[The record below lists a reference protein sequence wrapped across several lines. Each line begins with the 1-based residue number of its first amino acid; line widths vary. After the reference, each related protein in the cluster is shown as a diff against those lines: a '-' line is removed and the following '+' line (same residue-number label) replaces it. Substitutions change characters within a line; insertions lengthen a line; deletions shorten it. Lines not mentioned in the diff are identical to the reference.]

1 MNGIF
6 NENKLT
12 VVKEY
17 EFKNP
22 LIQNIDSIIDKCYR
36 DCHYKY
42 YHTFQCECVYDP
54 NFTIITNNEI
64 VDFKISDKNLG
75 MYELNKKLSIARQR
89 GYIFNQI
96 NNFKIKIYSNISYMN
111 IDYRLKLSITSPLF
125 YNFFKSIARNHD
137 YIQTHCNDINNSFHV
152 ACRLWYSYNNQGILT

>member
-1 MNGIF
+1 MNGII

-12 VVKEY
+12 VVKDY
-17 EFKNP
+17 EFENP

-42 YHTFQCECVYDP
+42 YHTFECECVYDL
-54 NFTIITNNEI
+54 NFTNITNNEI
-64 VDFKISDKNLG
+64 VNFKISDKNLG

-111 IDYRLKLSITSPLF
+111 IDYRLKLSKTSPLY
-125 YNFFKSIARNHD
+125 YNFFRNLAHNYN
-137 YIQTHCNDINNSFHV
+137 YIQTHCNDIHNRFQF
-152 ACRLWYSYNNQGILT
+152 ACRQWYKHNNPGILT